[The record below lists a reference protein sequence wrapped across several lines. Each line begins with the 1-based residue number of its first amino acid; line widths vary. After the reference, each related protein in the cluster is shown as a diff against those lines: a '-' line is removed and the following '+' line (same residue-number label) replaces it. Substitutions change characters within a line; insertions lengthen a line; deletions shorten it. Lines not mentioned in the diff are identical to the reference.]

1 MTQPNDLPR
10 RDHVSWDAARRVA
23 HLVGRPQPAV
33 SRALADAAGCVL
45 ASPLVSPAAVPPV
58 DRSAMDG
65 YAVRGPGPWRV
76 IAHVAADSAA
86 SVELAD
92 GQACSITTGAAVP
105 AGATSVIRDEDI
117 ELDGPWVHGPSDPGK
132 HIRRAGEECQAGEV
146 VLPAGVVVDGPVLG
160 LAASLGL
167 NRLTVIPQPVVA
179 ALITGDELVHQG
191 PSTPGRVRDAIGP
204 MLPTLITQ
212 AGAQLGP
219 IRHLPDTRTALLEA
233 LRTPRDQHPTPPHPT
248 AGSVADSLGGAEQ
261 YAQAADTGLRGERG
275 TPPHPSPSFGDQ
287 SGVPPHPNPGSVAS
301 GVGGATPG
309 AAGWGEGGLAGA
321 DLILVSGSSAS
332 GPADHLRA
340 VLSELGAELVVDGVD
355 CRPGHPQAV
364 ARLGDGR
371 LVVGLPGN
379 PLAALSAFLTVGVA
393 AISRLRGL
401 PLPALA
407 VAAIPGGVACHPH
420 STRLVPVRVTGQ
432 GAVPVGHGG
441 SAMLRGAA
449 EADALAVVEPGPA
462 EAIAARLLPLDPGA
476 RPWGG

>member
-1 MTQPNDLPR
+1 MTQPNDLADGARVGPR
-10 RDHVSWDAARRVA
+10 REHVSWDAARRVA
-23 HLVGRPQPAV
+23 HLVARPQPAV

-65 YAVRGPGPWRV
+65 YAVRGAGPWRV
-76 IAHVAADSAA
+76 IGHVAVDCAE

-105 AGATSVIRDEDI
+105 AGATSVVRDEDI
-117 ELDGPWVHGPSDPGK
+117 ELDGSWVRGPSEPGK

-146 VLPAGVVVDGPVLG
+146 VLPAGIVVDGPVLG

-179 ALITGDELVHQG
+179 ALITGNELVHQG
-191 PSTPGRVRDAIGP
+191 PSGPGRVRDAIGP

-212 AGAQLGP
+212 AGAHPGP
-219 IRHLPDTRTALLEA
+219 ILHLPDTREALLEA
-233 LRTPRDQHPTPPHPT
+233 LQNQHST
-248 AGSVADSLGGAEQ
+248 GAS
-261 YAQAADTGLRGERG
+261 
-275 TPPHPSPSFGDQ
+275 H
-287 SGVPPHPNPGSVAS
+287 
-301 GVGGATPG
+301 
-309 AAGWGEGGLAGA
+309 
-321 DLILVSGSSAS
+321 LILVSGSSAA

-340 VLSELGAELVVDGVD
+340 VLAEVGAELVVDGVD
-355 CRPGHPQAV
+355 CRPGHPQAL

-379 PLAALSAFLTVGVA
+379 PFAALSAFLTLGVA
-393 AISRLRGL
+393 AIDRLRGL
-401 PLPALA
+401 PLQTLPIAP
-407 VAAIPGGVACHPH
+407 IPGGVACHPH

-449 EADALAVVEPGPA
+449 GADALAVVDPGPA
-462 EAIAARLLPLDPGA
+462 EAIAARLLPLDPGV

>member
-65 YAVRGPGPWRV
+65 YAIRGPGPWRV

-86 SVELAD
+86 SIELAD

-117 ELDGPWVHGPSDPGK
+117 ELDGHWVRGPSAPGK

-191 PSTPGRVRDAIGP
+191 TSGPGRVRDAIGP
-204 MLPTLITQ
+204 MLPDLITR
-212 AGAQLGP
+212 AGARLGP
-219 IRHLPDTRTALLEA
+219 IQHLPDTRTALAEA
-233 LRTPRDQHPTPPHPT
+233 LSPTGRPRAGGPTEP
-248 AGSVADSLGGAEQ
+248 A
-261 YAQAADTGLRGERG
+261 
-275 TPPHPSPSFGDQ
+275 
-287 SGVPPHPNPGSVAS
+287 
-301 GVGGATPG
+301 
-309 AAGWGEGGLAGA
+309 GGLSGA
-321 DLILVSGSSAS
+321 DLILVSGSSAA

-449 EADALAVVEPGPA
+449 GADALAVVEPGPA